1 MLREVLNVA
10 RRNRIGLTFKGF
22 EELALK
28 LDGLQGDLKKVTEDS
43 LKASHKVVTERL
55 KKAIRKNNLPQ
66 KGKYS
71 TGLTE
76 KNLRTEA
83 DVEWEGTVARV
94 KVGFDLSKSLTSIFL
109 MYGTPRHD
117 PVAGMKAAI
126 YGKASIKER
135 EELQKEIFDKAIKKA
150 MEG

>member
-1 MLREVLNVA
+1 MA
-10 RRNRIGLTFKGF
+10 RKNRIGLTFEGF

-43 LKASHKVVTERL
+43 LKASHKVVTEKL

-83 DVEWEGTVARV
+83 EVEWEGTIARV
-94 KVGFDLSKSLTSIFL
+94 KVGFNLERSLTSIFL
-109 MYGTPRHD
+109 MYGSPRYN
-117 PVAGMKAAI
+117 PVPGMKAAI
-126 YGKASIKER
+126 YGKVSIKER

>member
-1 MLREVLNVA
+1 MA

-22 EELALK
+22 EELASK
-28 LDGLQGDLKKVTEDS
+28 LDELQGDLKKVTEES
-43 LKASHKVVTERL
+43 LKVSHEVVTKRL

-76 KNLRTEA
+76 KLLKTDA

-109 MYGTPRHD
+109 MYGSPRYD
-117 PVAGMKAAI
+117 PVPGMKSAI

-135 EELQKEIFDKAIKKA
+135 EELQKKIFDKAIKEA
-150 MEG
+150 MER

>member
-1 MLREVLNVA
+1 MA

-22 EELALK
+22 EELASK

-43 LKASHKVVTERL
+43 LKASHKVVTGRL

-94 KVGFDLSKSLTSIFL
+94 KIGFNLEHSLTSIFL
-109 MYGTPRHD
+109 MYGTPRYD
-117 PVAGMKAAI
+117 PVPGMKSAI

>member
-1 MLREVLNVA
+1 MA

-22 EELALK
+22 EELASK

-43 LKASHKVVTERL
+43 LKASHKVVTGRL

-83 DVEWEGTVARV
+83 DVEWKGTVARV
-94 KVGFDLSKSLTSIFL
+94 KIGFNLEHSLTSIFL
-109 MYGTPRHD
+109 MYGTPRYD
-117 PVAGMKAAI
+117 PVPGMKSAI

>member
-1 MLREVLNVA
+1 MA
-10 RRNRIGLTFKGF
+10 RKNRIGLTFKGF
-22 EELALK
+22 EELASK
-28 LDGLQGDLKKVTEDS
+28 FDGLQGDLKKVTEES
-43 LKASHKVVTERL
+43 LKASHEVVTKRL
-55 KKAIRKNNLPQ
+55 KNAIRKNNLPQ

-76 KNLRTEA
+76 KLLKTDA

-109 MYGTPRHD
+109 MYGTEKSMYGTPRMK

-135 EELQKEIFDKAIKKA
+135 EELQKKIFDKAIKEA